1 MSKQSGTT
9 RMAEAT
15 EVADDSMIFTR
26 QTLAQAEVPEGSA
39 NTQQRL
45 WSPTRHTS
53 YRQESHSQTCKHM
66 LPPVT
71 PAEHLLKVTTLMIL
85 ISRHPCRK

>member
-53 YRQESHSQTCKHM
+53 YRQESHSQTCKPHAA
-66 LPPVT
+66 PRDTCRT
-71 PAEHLLKVTTLMIL
+71 PAQSDHANDT
-85 ISRHPCRK
+85 HF